1 MQSSALQK
9 QAVLEQV
16 AQHPVQVVLEC
27 FQRPLW
33 AAGASDLKLECC
45 ARVPVL
51 VGGSAWTSCKIKALQ
66 RGKEMMS
73 TTSPCHAPCLP
84 T

>member
-1 MQSSALQK
+1 MFP
-9 QAVLEQV
+9 E
-16 AQHPVQVVLEC
+16 
-27 FQRPLW
+27 PLW

-51 VGGSAWTSCKIKALQ
+51 VGGSAWASCNIKAPQ